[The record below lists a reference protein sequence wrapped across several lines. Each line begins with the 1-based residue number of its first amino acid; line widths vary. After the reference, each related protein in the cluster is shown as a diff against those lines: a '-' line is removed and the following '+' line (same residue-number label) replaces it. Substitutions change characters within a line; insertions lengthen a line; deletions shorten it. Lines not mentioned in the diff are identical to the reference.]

1 MPIRRLPSD
10 KGAFGLV
17 LVFLGVWGVLSLF
30 YSVLAYGAITWSPSF
45 YIKHA
50 DYHQHR
56 EPKAPQTK
64 VSSIQIPQSA
74 QVMVEQGKRLYS
86 ELGCTLCHGP
96 GGKGGVQ
103 NKNYVNDTIPEL
115 NTLAEKLLL
124 YEPADVEA
132 FLEALAKG
140 KVDAQSLDVPN
151 APSVIA
157 KYEIVRDTI
166 LHGRQSGKKDPKDV
180 QPINMPSFKDKL
192 TEQDINKIVAYLL
205 TLYPWEEDNAQ

>member
-1 MPIRRLPSD
+1 MPIRQLPSD
-10 KGAFGLV
+10 KGALGLV
-17 LVFLGVWGVLSLF
+17 LVFLSVWGVLSLL

-45 YIKHA
+45 YIKYA
-50 DYHQHR
+50 DYSQRR
-56 EPKAPQTK
+56 EPKASQTK
-64 VSSIQIPQSA
+64 VSGIQIPQSA
-74 QVMVEQGKRLYS
+74 QIMVEQGKRLYN

-96 GGKGGVQ
+96 GGKGGVR
-103 NKNYVNDTIPEL
+103 NKNYVNDTIPAL

-124 YEPADVEA
+124 YEPEDVEA
-132 FLEALAKG
+132 FLQALVEG

-180 QPINMPSFKDKL
+180 QPINMPAFKGKL
-192 TEQDINKIVAYLL
+192 TEQDIDSIVAYLL
-205 TLYPWEEDNAQ
+205 TLYPWEEDSTQ